1 MKIKYILGAMGM
13 AFGMTG
19 CNLDITMYDGV
30 MEEQFDN
37 KNLLELSQGSYRLL
51 KNDGGLIDNGY
62 YFWAFGADDVT
73 WNGTSTGSTFK
84 LYDYS
89 RNIASSTTE
98 YTWELGYRVIGNCN
112 KIIEI
117 IQGLGNESTREQTI
131 MMGENYY
138 LRALS
143 YFLLVNEF
151 AQPYS
156 NNPTQNPGLPLKLTS
171 DPNDLP
177 QSRSTVAEVYDQ
189 VVLDLKDAI
198 TYLTL
203 QQGETPKSNIYATK
217 EAAEALLARV
227 YLYMENWDG
236 AWEMANK
243 VITSGRFE
251 LERGN
256 RFATYSQLI
265 PEDNKE
271 TIFAVRR
278 TLDKDDDG
286 YSRMGSMYIRIDG
299 SGWEEMSPSSRY
311 LELLELHLNANDMPQ
326 DLRSKFIVKRYVEDG
341 VADYTPVGYPNN
353 VYEDWTFAYAVK
365 QANTANYE
373 YKQLDVEKQADGTFL
388 ITKDASKFQ
397 SATIQ
402 EEAYNTGTRY
412 YVVGQDGNKYIG
424 RIEPK
429 VFDASTK
436 RGKSSL
442 FLVYA
447 INKCSYQEQSKHLW
461 SPIIS
466 RLAEMYLIRAEAN
479 YEKGGSVQAT
489 LDDINILRER
499 AGIPEWTMENI
510 ATAES
515 GNPKDV
521 HKIIEEERMLELA
534 WEGHRRFDVFRW
546 RHTMDRRYPGGHTI
560 AQGDKFYEIPYNSPS
575 VCEFI
580 PQLQYDAYPYKL
592 EQNPK
597 QKQIY

>member
-429 VFDASTK
+429 VFDASK

-592 EQNPK
+592 EQNP
-597 QKQIY
+597 

>member
-436 RGKSSL
+436 RGKFSL

-592 EQNPK
+592 EQNP
-597 QKQIY
+597 

>member
-580 PQLQYDAYPYKL
+580 PQIQYDAYPYKL
-592 EQNPK
+592 EQNP
-597 QKQIY
+597 

>member
-534 WEGHRRFDVFRW
+534 WEGYRRFDVFRW

-592 EQNPK
+592 EQNP
-597 QKQIY
+597 

>member
-499 AGIPEWTMENI
+499 AGIPEWTMKNI

-592 EQNPK
+592 EQNP
-597 QKQIY
+597 

>member
-1 MKIKYILGAMGM
+1 MKIKYILGVMGM

-592 EQNPK
+592 EQNP
-597 QKQIY
+597 

>member
-560 AQGDKFYEIPYNSPS
+560 AQGDKFYEIPYN
-575 VCEFI
+575 
-580 PQLQYDAYPYKL
+580 PQIR
-592 EQNPK
+592 N
-597 QKQIY
+597 

>member
-286 YSRMGSMYIRIDG
+286 YSRMGST
-299 SGWEEMSPSSRY
+299 GWEEMSPSSRY

-592 EQNPK
+592 EQNP
-597 QKQIY
+597 

>member
-1 MKIKYILGAMGM
+1 M
-13 AFGMTG
+13 
-19 CNLDITMYDGV
+19 
-30 MEEQFDN
+30 
-37 KNLLELSQGSYRLL
+37 
-51 KNDGGLIDNGY
+51 
-62 YFWAFGADDVT
+62 
-73 WNGTSTGSTFK
+73 
-84 LYDYS
+84 YDYS

-98 YTWELGYRVIGNCN
+98 YTWELGYRVSGNCN

-198 TYLTL
+198 TYLTH

-592 EQNPK
+592 EQNP
-597 QKQIY
+597 

>member
-1 MKIKYILGAMGM
+1 MKIKYVLGAMGM

-592 EQNPK
+592 EQNP
-597 QKQIY
+597 

>member
-30 MEEQFDN
+30 MKEQFDN

-592 EQNPK
+592 EQNP
-597 QKQIY
+597 

>member
-73 WNGTSTGSTFK
+73 WNGTSNGSTFK

-592 EQNPK
+592 EQNP
-597 QKQIY
+597 

>member
-560 AQGDKFYEIPYNSPS
+560 AQGDKFYELPYNSPS

-592 EQNPK
+592 EQNP
-597 QKQIY
+597 

>member
-98 YTWELGYRVIGNCN
+98 YTWELDYRVIGNCN

-592 EQNPK
+592 EQNP
-597 QKQIY
+597 

>member
-117 IQGLGNESTREQTI
+117 IQRLGNESTREQTI

-592 EQNPK
+592 EQNP
-597 QKQIY
+597 

>member
-73 WNGTSTGSTFK
+73 RNGTSTGSTFK

-592 EQNPK
+592 EQNP
-597 QKQIY
+597 

>member
-436 RGKSSL
+436 RGNSSL

-592 EQNPK
+592 EQNP
-597 QKQIY
+597 

>member
-560 AQGDKFYEIPYNSPS
+560 AQGDKFYEIPFNSPS

-592 EQNPK
+592 EQNP
-597 QKQIY
+597 

>member
-171 DPNDLP
+171 DPSDLP

-592 EQNPK
+592 EQNP
-597 QKQIY
+597 

>member
-278 TLDKDDDG
+278 TLDTDDDG

-592 EQNPK
+592 EQNP
-597 QKQIY
+597 

>member
-236 AWEMANK
+236 AWEMANE

-402 EEAYNTGTRY
+402 EEASNTGTRY

-592 EQNPK
+592 EQNP
-597 QKQIY
+597 

>member
-442 FLVYA
+442 FVVYA

-592 EQNPK
+592 EQNP
-597 QKQIY
+597 

>member
-388 ITKDASKFQ
+388 ITKHASKFQ

-515 GNPKDV
+515 GNPKDI

-592 EQNPK
+592 EQNP
-597 QKQIY
+597 

>member
-217 EAAEALLARV
+217 EAAEALLASV

-592 EQNPK
+592 EQNP
-597 QKQIY
+597 

>member
-429 VFDASTK
+429 VFDAFTK

-592 EQNPK
+592 EQNP
-597 QKQIY
+597 

>member
-227 YLYMENWDG
+227 YLYMENGDG

-592 EQNPK
+592 EQNP
-597 QKQIY
+597 

>member
-515 GNPKDV
+515 GNPKDI

-592 EQNPK
+592 EQNH
-597 QKQIY
+597 

>member
-311 LELLELHLNANDMPQ
+311 LELLELHLNANDMPE

-592 EQNPK
+592 EQNP
-597 QKQIY
+597 

>member
-171 DPNDLP
+171 DPNALP

-592 EQNPK
+592 EQNP
-597 QKQIY
+597 

>member
-341 VADYTPVGYPNN
+341 VADYTPVGYPFI

-397 SATIQ
+397 SSTIQ

-592 EQNPK
+592 EQNP
-597 QKQIY
+597 

>member
-227 YLYMENWDG
+227 YLYMGNWDG

-592 EQNPK
+592 EQNP
-597 QKQIY
+597 

>member
-1 MKIKYILGAMGM
+1 MKIQYILGAMGL
-13 AFGMTG
+13 AFGLTG

-592 EQNPK
+592 EQNP
-597 QKQIY
+597 

>member
-117 IQGLGNESTREQTI
+117 IKGLANQSTREQTI

-397 SATIQ
+397 SSTIQ

-592 EQNPK
+592 EQNP
-597 QKQIY
+597 